1 VPLSPHH
8 RPGRALTGVLAVA
21 LTLPQLAGCSG
32 APSGAGGP
40 RPPEWNPSDE
50 TKCKVAKS
58 QSRPLIVE
66 WPSSDRVALEST
78 MKDGLAAVRAVGC
91 EVEVLSHCRVPGRYG
106 YRGTSKESDAVSIF
120 NEDDLYANLPLGAAS
135 LSGKLRSSGSLSVSM
150 AVVGR
155 YVVEEGNPGS
165 GPLQGQDCERATH
178 YISAV
183 SVGAFTLA
191 AGGAQE
197 AGGGVDLKVVG
208 GGARTASKREELKSG
223 GNVAS
228 CEAASRKDTEPPE
241 GCGAL
246 LRIELIPMPSRGA
259 ARVAPVPTATAT
271 DPPLPAPTPTS
282 TARSAPVAT
291 ARPSAPDRSHPTPAT
306 KAPAQGS
313 PLLVGSLYMT
323 SFGLLGLLV
332 GGLGAT
338 GAKKTAEEECDD
350 RGICTQKGAD
360 ARKTGRTMALIANV
374 GAGVTALGIGLLIV
388 LPKPK
393 PTAPSTAL
401 GIGGQGVHLLGEF

>member
-1 VPLSPHH
+1 VPSSFVH
-8 RPGRALTGVLAVA
+8 RPGRALAGALAVA
-21 LTLPQLAGCSG
+21 LTLPQIAGCSG

-40 RPPEWNPSDE
+40 RPPEWNPSGE

-106 YRGTSKESDAVSIF
+106 YRGTSKESDAVSIS

-135 LSGKLRSSGSLSVSM
+135 LSGKLRSSGSLSVTM

-155 YVVEEGNPGS
+155 YIVEEGNPGAGS
-165 GPLQGQDCERATH
+165 LQGQDCERATH

-246 LRIELIPMPSRGA
+246 LRIELIPMPSRGV
-259 ARVAPVPTATAT
+259 ARVAPTPTATAT
-271 DPPLPAPTPTS
+271 EPPPAATPTS
-282 TARSAPVAT
+282 TTRSAPIAT
-291 ARPSAPDRSHPTPAT
+291 ARPAAPDRSRPPPAT
-306 KAPAQGS
+306 TAPTQGS
-313 PLLVGSLYMT
+313 SLLVGSLYMT

-338 GAKKTAEEECDD
+338 GMKKVAEEECDD
-350 RGICTQKGAD
+350 RGVCTQKGAD
-360 ARKTGRTMALIANV
+360 ARKSGRTMAMIANV

-401 GIGGQGVHLLGEF
+401 GIGGQGIHLLGEF